1 METPAPEPVVEEAPA
16 EKEPSQVLE
25 AKESQKQ
32 ETPAV
37 TQT

>member
-1 METPAPEPVVEEAPA
+1 METPALEEKPA
-16 EKEPSQVLE
+16 SQVLE